1 MITAFAAIDEAM
13 LRVVKASKELDAAQ
27 YSRGERLARDGLIS
41 AAHKLRKVF
50 LSTEKEIKM
59 NIQEKNTATP
69 ILPSDGVQLIDGKR
83 YMRDAKGSLVPLE
96 LVKPADK
103 LEDET
108 VRKVIGHALDL
119 SDRITRFRGHTMT
132 DLGEFDALL
141 AQEYKVRKGGKKG
154 NRSYQTFD
162 GLQKVVVQVQ
172 DTVDFGPQLQQAK
185 NLLDE
190 CMNEWAA
197 DARPEIQAI
206 ITRAFNTD
214 KEGKV
219 NRSEIFMLLRL
230 DITDDRWQEAMRAIR
245 EAMRVSCSKE
255 YVRFYTRNN
264 PEANWQAISINI
276 AAV

>member
-1 MITAFAAIDEAM
+1 
-13 LRVVKASKELDAAQ
+13 
-27 YSRGERLARDGLIS
+27 
-41 AAHKLRKVF
+41 
-50 LSTEKEIKM
+50 
-59 NIQEKNTATP
+59 
-69 ILPSDGVQLIDGKR
+69 
-83 YMRDAKGSLVPLE
+83 MRDARGSLVPVD

-108 VRKVIGHALDL
+108 VRKVIGYAIDL
-119 SDRITRFRGHTMT
+119 SNQITRFRGHTMT

-141 AQEYKVRKGGKKG
+141 AQEYNVKKGGKKG
-154 NRSYQTFD
+154 NRTYVTFD

-172 DTVDFGPQLQQAK
+172 DSVDFGPQLQLAK

-197 DARPEIQAI
+197 DARPEIKAI

-230 DITDDRWQEAMRAIR
+230 DITDPRWQEAMRAIR
-245 EAMRVSCSKE
+245 DAMRVVCSKE
-255 YVRFYTRNN
+255 YVRFYIRYSI
-264 PEANWQAISINI
+264 EAPWQPILINI
-276 AAV
+276 AAA

>member
-1 MITAFAAIDEAM
+1 M
-13 LRVVKASKELDAAQ
+13 
-27 YSRGERLARDGLIS
+27 
-41 AAHKLRKVF
+41 
-50 LSTEKEIKM
+50 KM
-59 NIQEKNTATP
+59 QQT
-69 ILPSDGVQLIDGKR
+69 DMVQHIAGTD
-83 YMRDAKGSLVPLE
+83 YMRDAKGSLVPVD

-108 VRKVIGHALDL
+108 VRKVIGYAIDL
-119 SDRITRFRGHTMT
+119 SNQISRFRGHTMT

-141 AQEYKVRKGGKKG
+141 AQEYNVKKGGKKG
-154 NRSYQTFD
+154 NRTYVTFD

-172 DTVDFGPQLQQAK
+172 DSVDFGPQLQQAK

-197 DARPEIQAI
+197 DARPEIKAI

-230 DITDDRWQEAMRAIR
+230 DITDPRWQEAMRAIR
-245 EAMRVSCSKE
+245 DAMRVVCSKE
-255 YVRFYTRNN
+255 YVRFYIRNSI
-264 PEANWQAISINI
+264 EAPWQPILINI
-276 AAV
+276 AAA

>member
-1 MITAFAAIDEAM
+1 MNMQEM
-13 LRVVKASKELDAAQ
+13 NMASP
-27 YSRGERLARDGLIS
+27 GLPS
-41 AAHKLRKVF
+41 GG
-50 LSTEKEIKM
+50 S
-59 NIQEKNTATP
+59 
-69 ILPSDGVQLIDGKR
+69 SDGVRLIDGNQ

-108 VRKVIGHALDL
+108 VRKVIGHAFDL

-141 AQEYKVRKGGKKG
+141 AQEYKVKKGGKKG
-154 NRSYQTFD
+154 NRTYQTFD

-185 NLLDE
+185 TLLDE

-264 PEANWQAISINI
+264 PEAPWQSISINI

>member
-1 MITAFAAIDEAM
+1 
-13 LRVVKASKELDAAQ
+13 
-27 YSRGERLARDGLIS
+27 
-41 AAHKLRKVF
+41 
-50 LSTEKEIKM
+50 M
-59 NIQEKNTATP
+59 NTQNTQENNVAP
-69 ILPSDGVQLIDGKR
+69 ILPDGVQHIDGNE
-83 YMRDAKGSLVPLE
+83 YMRDAKGSLVPVD

-108 VRKVIGHALDL
+108 VRKVIGYAIDL
-119 SDRITRFRGHTMT
+119 SNQISRFRGHTMT

-141 AQEYKVRKGGKKG
+141 AQEYNVKKGGKKG
-154 NRSYQTFD
+154 NRTYVTFD

-172 DTVDFGPQLQQAK
+172 DSVDFGPQLQLAK

-197 DARPEIQAI
+197 SSRPEIKAI

-230 DITDDRWQEAMRAIR
+230 DITDPRWQEAMRAIR
-245 EAMRVSCSKE
+245 DAMRVVCSKE
-255 YVRFYTRNN
+255 YVRFYIRNSI
-264 PEANWQAISINI
+264 EAPWQPILINI
-276 AAV
+276 AAA

>member
-1 MITAFAAIDEAM
+1 
-13 LRVVKASKELDAAQ
+13 
-27 YSRGERLARDGLIS
+27 
-41 AAHKLRKVF
+41 
-50 LSTEKEIKM
+50 M
-59 NIQEKNTATP
+59 NMQEMNMAP
-69 ILPSDGVQLIDGKR
+69 SILPNGGSSDGVQLIDGNQ

-108 VRKVIGHALDL
+108 VRKVIGHAFDL
-119 SDRITRFRGHTMT
+119 SERITRFRGHTMT

-154 NRSYQTFD
+154 NRTYQTFD

-230 DITDDRWQEAMRAIR
+230 DITDDRWLEAMRAIR

>member
-69 ILPSDGVQLIDGKR
+69 ILPSDGVQLINGNQ

-108 VRKVIGHALDL
+108 VRKVIGHAFDL

-141 AQEYKVRKGGKKG
+141 AQEYKVKKGGKKG
-154 NRSYQTFD
+154 NRTYQTFD

-264 PEANWQAISINI
+264 AEDPWQAISINI

>member
-1 MITAFAAIDEAM
+1 
-13 LRVVKASKELDAAQ
+13 
-27 YSRGERLARDGLIS
+27 
-41 AAHKLRKVF
+41 
-50 LSTEKEIKM
+50 M
-59 NIQEKNTATP
+59 NTQNTQENNVAP
-69 ILPSDGVQLIDGKR
+69 ILPDGVQHIDGNE
-83 YMRDAKGSLVPLE
+83 YMRDAKGSLVPLD

-108 VRKVIGHALDL
+108 VRKVIGYAIDL
-119 SDRITRFRGHTMT
+119 SNQISRFRGHTMT

-141 AQEYKVRKGGKKG
+141 AQEYNVKKGGKKG
-154 NRSYQTFD
+154 NRTYVTFD

-172 DTVDFGPQLQQAK
+172 DSVDFGPQLQQAK

-197 DARPEIQAI
+197 DARPEIKAI

-230 DITDDRWQEAMRAIR
+230 DITDPRWQEAMRAIR
-245 EAMRVSCSKE
+245 DAMRVVCSKE
-255 YVRFYTRNN
+255 YVRFYIRNSI
-264 PEANWQAISINI
+264 EAPWQPILINI
-276 AAV
+276 AAA

>member
-13 LRVVKASKELDAAQ
+13 LRVVKASIELDAAQ

-59 NIQEKNTATP
+59 NIQQKNTATP
-69 ILPSDGVQLIDGKR
+69 ILPSDGVQLINGNQ

-108 VRKVIGHALDL
+108 VRKVIGHAFDL

-141 AQEYKVRKGGKKG
+141 AQEYKVKKGGKKG
-154 NRSYQTFD
+154 NRTYQTFD

-230 DITDDRWQEAMRAIR
+230 DINDARWLEAMRAIR

-264 PEANWQAISINI
+264 AEDPWQAISINI

>member
-1 MITAFAAIDEAM
+1 M
-13 LRVVKASKELDAAQ
+13 
-27 YSRGERLARDGLIS
+27 
-41 AAHKLRKVF
+41 
-50 LSTEKEIKM
+50 KM
-59 NIQEKNTATP
+59 QQT
-69 ILPSDGVQLIDGKR
+69 DMVQHIAGTD
-83 YMRDAKGSLVPLE
+83 YMRDAKGSLVPVD

-108 VRKVIGHALDL
+108 VRKVIGYAIDL
-119 SDRITRFRGHTMT
+119 SNQISRFRGHTMT

-141 AQEYKVRKGGKKG
+141 AQEYNVKKGGKKG
-154 NRSYQTFD
+154 NRTYVTFD

-172 DTVDFGPQLQQAK
+172 DSVDFGPQLQQAK

-197 DARPEIQAI
+197 DARPEIKAI

-230 DITDDRWQEAMRAIR
+230 DITDERWQEAMRAIR
-245 EAMRVSCSKE
+245 DAMRVVCSKE
-255 YVRFYTRNN
+255 YVRFYIRNSI
-264 PEANWQAISINI
+264 EAPWQPILINI
-276 AAV
+276 AAA